1 MRHSRY
7 ARHPLVTIA
16 TASLLLFLGGAASPA
31 LGGGASKPAASPAAA
46 HVTRVSPGTPRA
58 SHVFVIVAENTSLG
72 QLTRK
77 RAPYLV
83 KTLKPKSGW
92 LVGYRAVPHS
102 SSTGDYIEMTSGQSI
117 RCERNDSNPVNP
129 NNDTY
134 YGWSHILFCYVAS
147 EVTPSPTPSE
157 TASETPTPTPTQ
169 TVSESPTPM
178 PTETETATPGP
189 SVGATETQIPGAS
202 PSTTVLG
209 EKFGHTGADVLRWIF
224 IGLGMVLFGVA
235 AYVISLR
242 GAKSNS

>member
-1 MRHSRY
+1 MAGAGIRSRIFRTLGLGVVLG
-7 ARHPLVTIA
+7 AVVIFVSLSALASKVEPTTVEGNPKCADLNPAWTGSVDVDNPGNGTFTDGTVTITITNFDGNAA
-16 TASLLLFLGGAASPA
+16 TADWSSDNPINGVFAKGGPNGNLYTYDPPA
-31 LGGGASKPAASPAAA
+31 
-46 HVTRVSPGTPRA
+46 
-58 SHVFVIVAENTSLG
+58 TSD
-72 QLTRK
+72 
-77 RAPYLV
+77 
-83 KTLKPKSGW
+83 
-92 LVGYRAVPHS
+92 
-102 SSTGDYIEMTSGQSI
+102 TGIHP
-117 RCERNDSNPVNP
+117 PVNP

-242 GAKSNS
+242 GAKPNS